1 MTEPVLKGTWVIR
14 SSTSRFFTV
23 ESAVVLAE
31 AEPDSFTLDLIW
43 EKQDPIKLIQR
54 NFRKVD
60 SGTAAGSFDHPRD
73 PNEKLDLVVTFCP
86 VPGPGG
92 TKRLF
97 GLLTSNSRIEGG
109 GTGVWVAEEPP
120 KKKPPRR

>member
-1 MTEPVLKGTWVIR
+1 MAEPVLKGTWVIR
-14 SSTSRFFTV
+14 SSTSRFFTA
-23 ESAVVLAE
+23 ESVVVLAE

-43 EKQDPIKLIQR
+43 EKHDPIKLIQR
-54 NFRKVD
+54 DFRKVD
-60 SGTAAGSFDHPRD
+60 SGTVAGSFPHPKNSR
-73 PNEKLDLVVTFCP
+73 ETFQLVVTFCP

-92 TKRLF
+92 KKRLF
-97 GLLTSNSRIEGG
+97 GLLTDDGRIEGG